1 MSVLHTSL
9 IAYYVARR
17 RTGDESGKVD
27 TEESLTAEIAKNME
41 HDGHYH
47 FHAIEHHLHAKGYA
61 VDVIVPH
68 GVSRQDESGNDEGEN
83 KQWS

>member
-1 MSVLHTSL
+1 
-9 IAYYVARR
+9 
-17 RTGDESGKVD
+17 
-27 TEESLTAEIAKNME
+27 ME